1 MQIYETRHLSLSAI
15 TTYSTLQ
22 ELSFEEMQ
30 FFLLSADN
38 KRVYAWLYA
47 HFLVTLQQSCWLL
60 ALSF

>member
-22 ELSFEEMQ
+22 ELSFEEMR

-47 HFLVTLQQSCWLL
+47 RFLVTL
-60 ALSF
+60 